1 MTRGVFH
8 PADVQGLYAERGIVR
23 EGMLDRAAAR
33 LSGWAMRVDEPSRKK
48 LSWIGGRVDAAA
60 GTLGEL
66 SDETLSGQTREI
78 GHRLRRDG
86 FVDEVVWRAFAI
98 VREQATRTLGM
109 RHFESQLLGG
119 WHLLLGKLV
128 EMETGEGKTLTAT
141 LPAATAALSGV
152 PVHVV
157 SVNDYLT
164 ERDAESMRPLYEAL
178 GLRVGVVVEGMETE
192 DRILA
197 YRADITYVT
206 NKQLAFDF
214 LRDRLTLAAGREELR
229 LRFESAA
236 QPDSQASR
244 LLLRGLGYAI
254 VDEADSILIDEARTP
269 LILSAVQGESE
280 AGELYEQALEIA
292 QSLESDRDYRVHAA
306 ESRVALTDAGRERVG
321 EHADRLGGL
330 WKGQRRREELV
341 GQALLVLHVFLRDQ
355 QYLVRDGRI
364 QVIDEYTGRVMADR
378 AWGRG
383 IQQMI
388 EAKEGVEF
396 TGVREP
402 LARISYQ
409 RFFRRY
415 LHLAGMTGTAAEVA
429 GELRATYGLKFA
441 RVPTH
446 KPRQRVDLGERVLLN
461 TEEKWRCVVDRVIE
475 LSDAGRPVLVGTRSV
490 AASDEISAALDL
502 RGHAHQVLTAKQDQG
517 EAEIVAR
524 AGERGCIT
532 VATNMAGRGTDIPLA
547 EGIDALGGLAVV
559 LTERHDAA
567 RIDRQ
572 LAGRSGRQGDKGS
585 FEAILSLE
593 DAVVITHGHGG
604 LRRLA
609 TRLKSDSALRRRV
622 SRWVVARAQRRAES
636 LHRRIRREVQQ
647 ADREIADT
655 LAFSGRGE

>member
-1 MTRGVFH
+1 MH
-8 PADVQGLYAERGIVR
+8 R
-23 EGMLDRAAAR
+23 EGVLDRMVAR
-33 LSGWAMRVDEPSRKK
+33 VSGWATRVEEPSRKK
-48 LSWIGGRVDAAA
+48 LSWIADQVDAAA
-60 GTLGEL
+60 ADLAEL
-66 SDETLSGQTREI
+66 STDALDAQTHEV
-78 GHRLRRDG
+78 GHHLRRDG
-86 FVDEVVWRAFAI
+86 FAEEVVWRAFAI
-98 VREQATRTLGM
+98 IREQASRTLGM
-109 RHFESQLLGG
+109 RHFGSQLLGG
-119 WHLLLGKLV
+119 WQLLLGKLV

-141 LPAATAALSGV
+141 LPAATAALSGI

-164 ERDAESMRPLYEAL
+164 ERDAVSMRPLYEAL
-178 GLRVGVVVEGMETE
+178 GLRVGVVVEGMDTE

-229 LRFESAA
+229 LRFESVARS
-236 QPDSQASR
+236 DSQASR
-244 LLLRGLGYAI
+244 LLLRGLGFAI

-269 LILSAVQGESE
+269 LILSAAQDETE

-292 QSLESDRDYRVHAA
+292 RSLEADRDYRVLSA
-306 ESRVALTDAGRERVG
+306 ESRVALTEVGRARVAD
-321 EHADRLGGL
+321 HAEALGGL
-330 WKGQRRREELV
+330 WKGRRRREELV
-341 GQALLVLHVFLRDQ
+341 GQALLVLHVFLCDR
-355 QYLVRDGRI
+355 QYLVRDGKI

-388 EAKEGVEF
+388 EAKEEVPV

-415 LHLAGMTGTAAEVA
+415 LHLSGMTGTAAEVA

-446 KPRQRVDLGERVLLN
+446 KPRQRLDLGERVLP
-461 TEEKWRCVVDRVIE
+461 TIEEKWRFVVDRVGY
-475 LSDAGRPVLVGTRSV
+475 LSGAGRPVLVGTHSV
-490 AASDEISAALDL
+490 AASEEISRALDL
-502 RGHAHQVLTAKQDQG
+502 RGHAHQVLTAKQDEG

-524 AGERGCIT
+524 AGQRGCIT

-547 EGIDALGGLAVV
+547 EGVDSLGGLAVV

-572 LAGRSGRQGDKGS
+572 LAGRSGRQGDPGS

-593 DAVVITHGHGG
+593 DAVVSTHGRGW
-604 LRRLA
+604 LRRIA
-609 TRLKSDSALRRRV
+609 KGLKPGSWIARRI
-622 SRWVVARAQRRAES
+622 SHWVVLRAQRRAEH